1 VLEWF
6 HTIHQFLPDPAL
18 VILLGLG
25 VFVVLEVIVKAIMDV
40 SYRRSDDFVR
50 DQWRQSKHWNEY
62 RAMEYQ
68 QVWNENSCLPTL
80 ARLKELESLDRQQEV
95 FWQ

>member
-1 VLEWF
+1 MLEWL
-6 HTIHQFLPDPAL
+6 HTLRQLLPDPAL

-25 VFVVLEVIVKAIMDV
+25 VFLILEAIVKVATYV

-50 DQWRQSKHWNEY
+50 DQWRQSRHWNEY
-62 RAMEYQ
+62 RALEYQ
-68 QVWNENSCLPTL
+68 QVWNENSRLPTL